1 MASLLNALAGMGGA
15 VSDYAAHYGAQA
27 QQNEGAMNLLQA
39 RSSLEAEAARQAD
52 AMLSARESKG
62 RTETFGYSTQL
73 ETQRAAAQAAAAKI
87 AADNAFR
94 LKTMELNAPP
104 ETMRTL
110 HFLYPDQFPLP
121 GAGPTPSSGT
131 TSPAPAPAPAPA
143 TTGGGGSSGG
153 GSGDQSGSVD
163 QGAWDTGT
171 GPAPPPVVTTTDA
184 AASPTPPTTTAAASS
199 PSTAA
204 DDTRDAVIRKA
215 TGQPAKGSEAEIRT
229 MLAKKID
236 TDPRTKDMSPGEKAG
251 ELETQLAVVQGKMT
265 DPKSRESMAQAI
277 ANYQLAPLTNF
288 ALTKAGGPETMARA
302 LEINPDYQESRY
314 PEVAKAMAAFGTGPE
329 GKIIRSLNVAVQHLE
344 TLDQAAAA
352 LQNGNIGVLNR
363 MGNAFAQ
370 QFGSSA
376 PTTFDGLRQVVVTEV
391 MKAVAGNIGS
401 EGDRDR
407 LIAALNR
414 ANSPA
419 QLQAVTAG
427 FRSLM
432 AGQLRG
438 LKDQYE
444 DATPFKSGPFA
455 FENKL
460 SPATRAALASPEA
473 TPLPEAPPP
482 ANRTP
487 AEMYGGVKGA
497 TAPAAAPTPPPR
509 VEAPPIAPADPADRV
524 AGKAYTSPT
533 NGKVG
538 IWRATG
544 WEAVN

>member
-27 QQNEGAMNLLQA
+27 QANEGAMNLLQA
-39 RSSLEAEAARQAD
+39 RSALEAEAARQAD
-52 AMLSARESKG
+52 AMLSARETRG

-87 AADNAFR
+87 AADNAR
-94 LKTMELNAPP
+94 QLKVMELNAPP
-104 ETMRTL
+104 ETARML

-131 TSPAPAPAPAPA
+131 TSPAPAPAAP
-143 TTGGGGSSGG
+143 GG

-171 GPAPPPVVTTTDA
+171 GPAPPPVATTTDA

-236 TDPRTKDMSPGEKAG
+236 TDARTKDMSPGEKAG

-314 PEVAKAMAAFGTGPE
+314 PEVAKAMTAFGTGPE

-419 QLQAVTAG
+419 QLLAITAG

-497 TAPAAAPTPPPR
+497 TAPAPAPTPPPR
-509 VEAPPIAPADPADRV
+509 VEPPPLAPADPADRV
-524 AGKAYTSPT
+524 AGKAYTAP
-533 NGKVG
+533 GGRVG

-544 WEAVN
+544 WEPVN